1 MGHQHSQ
8 PHQAGPPLEVAD
20 IFRRYKHVYP
30 LPPSSAKVVKDIT
43 TCRTSVLGGHKRKCT
58 ECGFLDQS
66 YNSCRNRHCPKC
78 QFLTRQ
84 EWVNA
89 REAELLP
96 IEYFH
101 VVFTTPHVLNPL
113 ALLNK
118 KEFYSIL
125 FKASADTLKEVAQRR
140 IGGEIGFVSVL
151 HTWGQNLSLHPHI
164 HMIVAGGALTKDKK
178 TFIPCKKGYLLP
190 LKVLS
195 IVFRGKFLSALEK
208 AKVKFAF
215 QGDFKTLLQESTK
228 THWVVYAK
236 KPFAGP
242 KQVINYL
249 GHYTHRIA
257 ISNHR
262 LVKIENDHVYFK
274 HRDYKINE
282 TKIMALHAKEF
293 MRRFLL
299 HKIPHKFVR
308 IRHYGFLGNRFRK
321 EKVSTLKTLLD
332 VTPTPKEE
340 FTDPKE
346 KLMALLGVDLI
357 HCPKCKTGIMVD
369 EHFIKTKFIDTS

>member
-1 MGHQHSQ
+1 MGHNHNQ

-20 IFRRYKHVYP
+20 IFRRYKPVYP
-30 LPPSSAKVVKDIT
+30 LPPSSAKVVNDIT
-43 TCRTSVLGGHKRKCT
+43 SCRTAKLGGHIRKCT
-58 ECGFLDQS
+58 VCDYKDQS

-78 QFLTRQ
+78 QFVTRAQ
-84 EWVNA
+84 WVKD
-89 REAELLP
+89 RESELLP

-113 ALLNK
+113 VLLNK
-118 KEFYSIL
+118 KAFYSIL
-125 FKASADTLKEVAQRR
+125 FKASADTLKEVAKTR

-151 HTWGQNLSLHPHI
+151 HSWGQNLFLHPHI
-164 HMIVAGGALTKDKK
+164 HMIVAGGALSKNKK
-178 TFIPCKKGYLLP
+178 NFLPCTKGYLLP

-195 IVFRGKFLSALEK
+195 QVFRGKFLSALEK
-208 AKVKFAF
+208 SKEKFAF
-215 QGDFKTLLQESTK
+215 KHDFKQLLKQSTK

-262 LVKIENDHVYFK
+262 LVKLENDHVYFK
-274 HRDYKINE
+274 HRNYKINE
-282 TKIMALHAKEF
+282 TKVMALHAKEF

-299 HKIPHKFVR
+299 HEIPRKFVR

-321 EKVSTLKTLLD
+321 EKVKTLKTLLD
-332 VTPTPKEE
+332 APHTSKQE

-346 KLMALLGVDLI
+346 KIMALLGIDLI
-357 HCPKCKTGIMVD
+357 HCPKCKTGKMID
-369 EHFIKTKFIDTS
+369 QPFIKTKFIDTS